1 VRTNTEGEILI
12 VAVYVDDIIL
22 ACNSPAK
29 MNVVKK
35 QLSQKF
41 EMKDLG
47 ALHHFLGVK
56 IVQDMS
62 AGTVW
67 AGQSF

>member
-1 VRTNTEGEILI
+1 MH
-12 VAVYVDDIIL
+12 VDDIIL

-29 MNVVKK
+29 MNVNKK

-41 EMKDLG
+41 EVKDLG

-67 AGQSF
+67 AGQPF